1 MLTRREL
8 LSTAIA
14 GSAAFVA
21 GAALVRVSVAQAFTE
36 VPMPPDVAAEYAL
49 GCSGVSNSGHNQLIQ
64 TALAA
69 LKGEIASGTKPAGA
83 EEIVVCPL
91 CGCRIVV
98 SASN

>member
-21 GAALVRVSVAQAFTE
+21 GASAAQAFTE
-36 VPMPPDVAAEYAL
+36 QPMPPDVAAQYAL
-49 GCSGVSNSGHNQLIQ
+49 GCSGTSNSGHDELMQKVR
-64 TALAA
+64 AA
-69 LKGEIASGTKPAGA
+69 LQGEIASGAKPASA

-91 CGCRIVV
+91 CGCRMVV
-98 SASN
+98 TASN

>member
-21 GAALVRVSVAQAFTE
+21 GASAAQAFTE
-36 VPMPPDVAAEYAL
+36 QPMPPDVAAEYAL
-49 GCSGVSNSGHNQLIQ
+49 GCGGVGGHDQLMQ
-64 TALAA
+64 KALAA
-69 LKGEIASGTKPAGA
+69 LEGEIASGAKPASA

-91 CGCRIVV
+91 CGCRMVV
-98 SASN
+98 SAGN

>member
-21 GAALVRVSVAQAFTE
+21 GASAAQAFTE
-36 VPMPPDVAAEYAL
+36 QPMPPAVAAEYAL
-49 GCSGVSNSGHNQLIQ
+49 GCGAGSTGGHDQLMQ
-64 TALAA
+64 TARAL
-69 LKGEIASGTKPAGA
+69 LKGEIASGLKLAGT
-83 EEIVVCPL
+83 EEIVTCPI
-91 CGCRIVV
+91 CGCRMTV